1 MGMND
6 NELLDLYT
14 DYLISSFG
22 QTSGTGLSLLLDG
35 VLSHDRVQRF
45 LASPRKSGAD
55 FWKVVK
61 PYVRQIQRE
70 EGVLIVDDSISE
82 KPFTDENDII
92 CWHYDH
98 STDRLVKGINFITAL
113 YHIQALSLPIGY
125 QLIEK
130 TERFIDKKT
139 GKEKRRS
146 PVTKNEI
153 YRDLIRQAAHNQIP
167 FKYVL
172 NDGWYAS
179 ADNMMFVKHE
189 LKRDFIMPLKTNRKV
204 ALSGDDKQQG
214 RYGRVD
220 TLELEPGTRMT
231 IYLEGVDFPLQL
243 VKQVFINEDGSTG
256 TLYLVTSDHDLTYDQ
271 ITTLYGKRWNV
282 EPYHKSLKQN
292 ASLEKSPTRTETT
305 QSNHFF
311 AALCAYIKL
320 EMLKSSTRINHFA
333 LKSKLYVRALRTA
346 FDTLQELQPI
356 RLAA

>member
-1 MGMND
+1 MND

-22 QTSGTGLSLLLDG
+22 QTSGTGLSALLDG
-35 VLSHDRVQRF
+35 AISHDRVQRF

-61 PYVRQIQRE
+61 PYVRQIQRDD
-70 EGVLIVDDSISE
+70 GVLIVDDSISE
-82 KPFTDENDII
+82 KPYTDENEIV

-98 STDRLVKGINFITAL
+98 STDRLVKGINFISVL
-113 YHIQALSLPIGY
+113 YHVQDIALPVGY
-125 QLIEK
+125 HLVEK
-130 TERFIDKKT
+130 TETFVDKKT
-139 GKEKRRS
+139 GKEKRRAT
-146 PVTKNEI
+146 VTKNEV
-153 YRDLIRQAAHNQIP
+153 YRDLLRQASQNQIP

-172 NDGWYAS
+172 NDVWYAS
-179 ADNMMFVKHE
+179 ADNMLFVKHGI
-189 LKRDFIMPLKTNRKV
+189 KRDFVMPLKTNRKV
-204 ALSGDDKQQG
+204 AISLEDKKQG
-214 RYGRVD
+214 RYVRVD
-220 TLELEPGTRMT
+220 TLKLEAGTLTT
-231 IYLEGVDFPLQL
+231 IYLEGVDFPLHL

-311 AALCAYIKL
+311 AAVCAYLKL
-320 EMLKSSTRINHFA
+320 EMLKSSTKTNHFA
-333 LKSKLYVRALRTA
+333 LKAKLYVRALRTA
-346 FDTLQELQPI
+346 FDTLQALQPI
-356 RLAA
+356 RLVA